1 MKNALALVSHPT
13 ALNVDGGYLA
23 SQHRSRAR
31 SGESRLMLAL
41 LQDGIDCFLRH
52 LAARDGKSKE
62 LFAETQRWIF
72 EREIDGIFSF
82 ESVCE
87 TLGVSASCLRA
98 RVREWKEEELNKR
111 ACNAG
116 SRPPARKRLSPLP
129 RSYSSPGKLT
139 ATARA

>member
-1 MKNALALVSHPT
+1 MKNALALVTHPT
-13 ALNVDGGYLA
+13 ALNVDGDYLRSWNA
-23 SQHRSRAR
+23 SRAR

-52 LAARDGKSKE
+52 LAVRNGKNKE
-62 LFAETQRWIF
+62 LFAETERWIF
-72 EREIDGIFSF
+72 EREIDGIFSL

-87 TLGVSASCLRA
+87 ALGVSASCLRA
-98 RVREWKEEELNKR
+98 KIREWKAEEFNER
-111 ACNAG
+111 ASTAD

>member
-1 MKNALALVSHPT
+1 LKNALALVSHPT
-13 ALNVDGGYLA
+13 ALNVDEGYLA
-23 SQHRSRAR
+23 SQQRSRAR

-41 LQDGIDCFLRH
+41 LQDGI
-52 LAARDGKSKE
+52 
-62 LFAETQRWIF
+62 
-72 EREIDGIFSF
+72 FSF
-82 ESVCE
+82 DSVCE

-98 RVREWKEEELNKR
+98 KIRQWKEEELQKG
-111 ACNAG
+111 ALKAG

>member
-13 ALNVDGGYLA
+13 ALRVDGGYLA
-23 SQHRSRAR
+23 SQHNSRAR

-52 LAARDGKSKE
+52 LSARDGKGKE
-62 LFAETQRWIF
+62 LLAQTERWIF
-72 EREIDGIFSF
+72 EREIDGVFSF
-82 ESVCE
+82 DSVCE
-87 TLGVSASCLRA
+87 ILGVSASCLRA
-98 RVREWKEEELNKR
+98 KIREWKEEELRKR
-111 ACNAG
+111 ACKAG

>member
-13 ALNVDGGYLA
+13 ALRVDGGYLA
-23 SQHRSRAR
+23 SQHSSRAR

-52 LAARDGKSKE
+52 LAARDGKSRE
-62 LFAETQRWIF
+62 LLAETEQWIF

-87 TLGVSASCLRA
+87 TLGVSASSLRA
-98 RVREWKEEELNKR
+98 KIRQWKEEELTKQ
-111 ACNAG
+111 ACKAG
-116 SRPPARKRLSPLP
+116 IRPPARKRLSPLP

>member
-23 SQHRSRAR
+23 SQQRSRAR

-52 LAARDGKSKE
+52 LAARDGRGKE
-62 LFAETQRWIF
+62 LLAETERWIF

-82 ESVCE
+82 DSVCE

-98 RVREWKEEELNKR
+98 KIRQWKEEEIKTR
-111 ACNAG
+111 ACRAG
-116 SRPPARKRLSPLP
+116 LRPPARKRLSPLP

-139 ATARA
+139 VAARA

>member
-13 ALNVDGGYLA
+13 ALDVDEDYLQRRNA
-23 SQHRSRAR
+23 SRAR

-52 LAARDGKSKE
+52 LTAPDGKSKE
-62 LFAETQRWIF
+62 LLAETERWIF
-72 EREIDGIFSF
+72 EREIDGVFSF

-87 TLGVSASCLRA
+87 TLGVSPSCLRA
-98 RVREWKEEELNKR
+98 KVREWKAEELNER
-111 ACNAG
+111 ACKAG

-139 ATARA
+139 AAARA

>member
-13 ALNVDGGYLA
+13 ALTVDEGYLA
-23 SQHRSRAR
+23 SQYSRAR

-52 LAARDGKSKE
+52 LAARDGRGKE
-62 LFAETQRWIF
+62 VLAETERWIF

-82 ESVCE
+82 DSVCE
-87 TLGVSASCLRA
+87 TLGVNPSCLRA
-98 RVREWKEEELNKR
+98 KIRQWKEEALKTR
-111 ACNAG
+111 ACQAG
-116 SRPPARKRLSPLP
+116 LRPPARKRLSPLP

-139 ATARA
+139 VAARA

>member
-13 ALNVDGGYLA
+13 SLNVDGGYLQ
-23 SQHRSRAR
+23 SQTASRAR

-52 LAARDGKSKE
+52 LAVRDGKSKE
-62 LFAETQRWIF
+62 LFAETERWIF
-72 EREIDGIFSF
+72 EREIDGVFSF

-98 RVREWKEEELNKR
+98 KIREWKEEDLRKR
-111 ACNAG
+111 ACKAG
-116 SRPPARKRLSPLP
+116 RRAPARKRLSPLP